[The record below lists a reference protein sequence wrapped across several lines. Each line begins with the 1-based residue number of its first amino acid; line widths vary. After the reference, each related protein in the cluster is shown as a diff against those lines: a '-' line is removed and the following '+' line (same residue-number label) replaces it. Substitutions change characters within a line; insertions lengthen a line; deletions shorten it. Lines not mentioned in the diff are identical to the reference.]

1 MKIEKQLSIVNFQLS
16 IRMILEL
23 LFSTLYIAHN
33 SDTITNQS
41 HNIDEVVVVSTSNIQ
56 GGKRSVKGKTAS
68 IDELVE
74 LGKDIEKRTLS
85 AALKLWLEHRVF
97 VYAGRTFIL

>member
-1 MKIEKQLSIVNFQLS
+1 MSY
-16 IRMILEL
+16 
-23 LFSTLYIAHN
+23 LY
-33 SDTITNQS
+33 S
-41 HNIDEVVVVSTSNIQ
+41 VVVNMEPSGQNVWRVHFATEDLDQGPIICQDIQ
-56 GGKRSVKGKTAS
+56 RVPETAS

>member
-1 MKIEKQLSIVNFQLS
+1 
-16 IRMILEL
+16 MILEL

-68 IDELVE
+68 IDEHLQQ
-74 LGKDIEKRTLS
+74 LS
-85 AALKLWLEHRVF
+85 GVSLIRRGS
-97 VYAGRTFIL
+97 YAWEPSVNNMQT

>member
-1 MKIEKQLSIVNFQLS
+1 MPETESIN
-16 IRMILEL
+16 
-23 LFSTLYIAHN
+23 
-33 SDTITNQS
+33 
-41 HNIDEVVVVSTSNIQ
+41 
-56 GGKRSVKGKTAS
+56 
-68 IDELVE
+68 ELVE